1 MSGWCLMTNEEK
13 HKIIF
18 DYKNWILGFIND
30 VKEYS
35 YLIDI
40 LFNTEF
46 IFVDE
51 LAPMDINRIQ
61 DARDMVK
68 RYLAEAEFPSESN
81 ISEASLNKE
90 KVLLKRRPSVLEVL
104 IALCLRAENYIGSDV
119 YNPSDWFWLCL
130 ENLDIRVPDKDIF
143 KPGME
148 DFIRQKLDNF
158 MFRRYDSNGD
168 GSMFPCDIYAEKNID
183 CRISELWDQFFWY
196 ISNTYF

>member
-1 MSGWCLMTNEEK
+1 MTNEEK

-46 IFVDE
+46 IFVDG
-51 LAPMDINRIQ
+51 LAPMDVNRIQ

-68 RYLAEAEFPSESN
+68 RYLAEAEFPSENS

-90 KVLLKRRPSVLEVL
+90 KVLLKRRPSVLEV
-104 IALCLRAENYIGSDV
+104 
-119 YNPSDWFWLCL
+119 
-130 ENLDIRVPDKDIF
+130 
-143 KPGME
+143 
-148 DFIRQKLDNF
+148 
-158 MFRRYDSNGD
+158 
-168 GSMFPCDIYAEKNID
+168 
-183 CRISELWDQFFWY
+183 
-196 ISNTYF
+196 